1 MLVKFFRHGTNT
13 KGSIEYLLNNREE
26 LGTATTLRGNPTLT
40 KNIIKNIKQKN
51 KYKSGCL
58 SFEEKNISSQQKQDI
73 MNSFEDMLLAGFD
86 KDQYNILWVEHIDKG
101 RLELNFVIPRIDLT
115 TSKAFNP
122 YYAKVDQKRVDTWK
136 DLQNI
141 QYNFT
146 NPNDPSK
153 KRTFS
158 VNKNISK
165 HQSYNELNELLHNL
179 VLEGSIKS
187 RINLIEQLENSNIS
201 VTRVSKDYL
210 SIKLPNQKKAKR
222 FKGGIYNEHFKEFT
236 DIGAISKETSQA
248 IRNYATRDT
257 LQITRELKQRLD
269 SSISKKAIYNKSR
282 YPRGDRESK
291 PSKQKSYQTKSN
303 QTAYLYPSISNWY
316 ANRQYSGLRKQN
328 ILFSK
333 PQLDSTPKPK
343 SDILKP
349 IFYEDRPISNI
360 YQTQYQIQIY
370 KNRKIEYDSI
380 RKSIISRDTELSKKR
395 DKSNQSAQ
403 YSKSN
408 IFKRFRESYSR
419 VYKSTKPTSPSYIHQ
434 LTSKLRESISN
445 LTDTVKQFRES
456 IKNIG
461 RKSFYIDDIEKEY
474 RDL

>member
-58 SFEEKNISSQQKQDI
+58 SFEEKDISSQQKQDI

-86 KDQYNILWVEHIDKG
+86 KEQYNILWVEHIDKG

-291 PSKQKSYQTKSN
+291 YSKQKSYQTKSN

-333 PQLDSTPKPK
+333 PQLDSTTKPK
-343 SDILKP
+343 SNILKP

-380 RKSIISRDTELSKKR
+380 RKSIISRDTELSTKR
-395 DKSNQSAQ
+395 DRSNQSVEH
-403 YSKSN
+403 SKSN